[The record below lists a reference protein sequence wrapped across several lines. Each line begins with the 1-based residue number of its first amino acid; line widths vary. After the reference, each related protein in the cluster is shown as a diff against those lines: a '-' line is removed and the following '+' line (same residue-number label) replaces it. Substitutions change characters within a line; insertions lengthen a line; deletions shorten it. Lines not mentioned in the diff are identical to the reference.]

1 MTERGRREDAVELG
15 AALRALQQRSG
26 RTLRALEEQVRISD
40 SSLSRYFRGD
50 TVPPWPVVR
59 DLCRALGADPYAYR
73 TLWEAADRSPA
84 EQPPPPRPEAPDPPG
99 PVRLVRPDRPD
110 QPQADAPDP
119 PQASAPGR
127 RLRTALA
134 GRTAAAAAGGLTGL
148 VVGFLVAL
156 LALPLGPAGSP
167 SHGAAEAGRVRNE
180 AASAGAPERAGAA
193 RAFVSRATGNC
204 LDSSLDHGLRSYP
217 CNGMSYQRWGLRS
230 SANGAHQLRNHATG
244 LCLDD
249 GGREVAARPCDGR
262 AAQKWTLTSREDE
275 AVRLANVSTGRCLD
289 ESADGLRALPCVT
302 GSRQEWG

>member
-26 RTLRALEEQVRISD
+26 RTLRDLEVQVRISD

-84 EQPPPPRPEAPDPPG
+84 EPPPPPRSEAPDPPS
-99 PVRLVRPDRPD
+99 PDRPD
-110 QPQADAPDP
+110 QPQADTPDP
-119 PQASAPGR
+119 PQASAPGH
-127 RLRTALA
+127 RLRTALT
-134 GRTAAAAAGGLTGL
+134 GRAAAAAAGGFTGL

-156 LALPLGPAGSP
+156 LTLPLGPADSP

-180 AASAGAPERAGAA
+180 TASAGAPGRAGGA

-217 CNGMSYQRWGLRS
+217 CNGMSYQRWGVRS

-275 AVRLANVSTGRCLD
+275 AVRLENVSTGRCLD

-302 GSRQEWG
+302 GSRQAWG

>member
-84 EQPPPPRPEAPDPPG
+84 EPPPRSEAPDPPS
-99 PVRLVRPDRPD
+99 PDRPE

-127 RLRTALA
+127 RLRTALT

-156 LALPLGPAGSP
+156 LTLPLGPAGSP
-167 SHGAAEAGRVRNE
+167 SHGAAGAGRVRNE

>member
-84 EQPPPPRPEAPDPPG
+84 EPPPPPRSEAPDPPS
-99 PVRLVRPDRPD
+99 PDRPD

-127 RLRTALA
+127 RLRTALT

-156 LALPLGPAGSP
+156 LTLPLGPGGSP
-167 SHGAAEAGRVRNE
+167 SHGAAGAGRVRNE

-230 SANGAHQLRNHATG
+230 SADGAHQLRNHATG

>member
-84 EQPPPPRPEAPDPPG
+84 EPPPPPRPEAPDPPG
-99 PVRLVRPDRPD
+99 PVRPDQPDRPD

-180 AASAGAPERAGAA
+180 AASAGAPGRAGAA

-249 GGREVAARPCDGR
+249 GGREVAAPAGAGPGAPKR
-262 AAQKWTLTSREDE
+262 T
-275 AVRLANVSTGRCLD
+275 
-289 ESADGLRALPCVT
+289 
-302 GSRQEWG
+302 